1 MIQKNKGKLILSSVI
16 LLVPMVVGLLLWNRL
31 PGQMPIHWNASGEI
45 DDWGSKAAVVFLLPL
60 FLLAIHWLCIG
71 ITCLDPKNKDMTAKM
86 MGLVVWVCPFISLVV
101 MTLTYAAALGYNL
114 SVEIL
119 MPLLLGAMF
128 LVMGNYLPKCKRNYT
143 IGIKVSW
150 ALDDE
155 ENWNATHR
163 FAGKVW
169 VLGGAVMMA
178 TSVFGNVILLPVITL
193 VMASV
198 PVVYSYL
205 YYRKHK
211 KERIDRSFF

>member
-31 PGQMPIHWNASGEI
+31 PEQMPIHWNASGEI
-45 DDWGSKAAVVFLLPL
+45 DDWSSKAAVVFLLPL
-60 FLLAIHWLCIG
+60 ILLALHWLCIG
-71 ITCLDPKNKDMTAKM
+71 ITCLDPKSKDMTAKM
-86 MGLVVWVCPFISLVV
+86 MGLVVWVCPFIALVV

-155 ENWNATHR
+155 ENWNATQMGR
-163 FAGKVW
+163 
-169 VLGGAVMMA
+169 A
-178 TSVFGNVILLPVITL
+178 TWRETG
-193 VMASV
+193 
-198 PVVYSYL
+198 
-205 YYRKHK
+205 
-211 KERIDRSFF
+211 

>member
-31 PGQMPIHWNASGEI
+31 PEQMPIHWNASGEI

-60 FLLAIHWLCIG
+60 ILLAIHWLCIG
-71 ITCLDPKNKDMTAKM
+71 GACLDPKNKDMTTKM
-86 MGLVVWVCPFISLVV
+86 IGLVVWLCPFISLAV
-101 MTLTYAAALGYNL
+101 MTFVYAAALGCNL
-114 SVEIL
+114 SVDIL

-169 VLGGAVMMA
+169 VLGGAVIMA
-178 TSVFGNVILLPVITL
+178 TSVFGNIILLPVIAL
-193 VMASV
+193 VMAFV

-211 KERIDRSFF
+211 KGTD

>member
-31 PGQMPIHWNASGEI
+31 PEQMPIHWNASGEI
-45 DDWGSKAAVVFLLPL
+45 DDWSSKAAVVFLLPL
-60 FLLAIHWLCIG
+60 ILLALHWLCIG
-71 ITCLDPKNKDMTAKM
+71 ITCLDPKSKDMTAKM
-86 MGLVVWVCPFISLVV
+86 MGLVVWVCPFIALVV

-211 KERIDRSFF
+211 KGTD